1 MIDKLWIAVDASPYA
16 YIDIIFRRWDIATEV
31 WEMVY

>member
-1 MIDKLWIAVDASPYA
+1 MVVNLSIAVNAFYA
-16 YIDIIFRRWDIATEV
+16 YIDITFTRWDIATEV